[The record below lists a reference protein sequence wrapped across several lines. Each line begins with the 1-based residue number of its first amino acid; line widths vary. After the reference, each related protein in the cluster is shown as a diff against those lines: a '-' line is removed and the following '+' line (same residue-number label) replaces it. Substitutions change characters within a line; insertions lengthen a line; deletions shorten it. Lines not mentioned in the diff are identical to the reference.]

1 MKNLIIALLI
11 FGAFT
16 ACKKPAKPVSA
27 NQTNTPALEVA
38 KDSAVASTNNVAP
51 TTALKI
57 GFVLSDTVLNRYTYY
72 QKIKNNLTSKGQK
85 LDKEIEGRAS
95 EIQKEYAGYQA
106 KGQSMSPKE
115 LQAAEMSLMKKQQ
128 DLEAYKNQ
136 KGAEL
141 MKEENSLNLDLQKR
155 IEGFLEKYA
164 SENGYT
170 FILSKHAGGSV
181 LYGIKALDVTNEV
194 VKGLNNQAKK

>member
-1 MKNLIIALLI
+1 MKNLIISILIISALL
-11 FGAFT
+11 
-16 ACKKPAKPVSA
+16 ACKKPAKPVS
-27 NQTNTPALEVA
+27 NDQTNLPTTEAA
-38 KDSAVASTNNVAP
+38 KDSAVATSSNVAP
-51 TTALKI
+51 PTELKI
-57 GFVLSDTVLNRYTYY
+57 GFVLSDTVLNRYSYY
-72 QKIKNNLTSKGQK
+72 QKIKNSLTAKGQK
-85 LDKEIEGRAS
+85 LDKDIEGKAN

-136 KGAEL
+136 KGSEL

-181 LYGIKALDVTNEV
+181 LYGVKALDVTNEV